1 MQNYQEKYEALLKE
15 FEQYKKESIK
25 WSAEDFYYLAEDMG
39 YQITWEQCQEALED
53 MIKQIME
60 IKIEGGKSK
69 AFGRRKNLKKRKTK
83 KKKLNTKGRKSRRH
97 Y

>member
-39 YQITWEQCQEALED
+39 YQITWEQSQEALED
-53 MIKQIME
+53 MIKHHDASYGISWDSVTYGVE
-60 IKIEGGKSK
+60 KY
-69 AFGRRKNLKKRKTK
+69 GRTLIGNWLE
-83 KKKLNTKGRKSRRH
+83 RRNN
-97 Y
+97 